1 MNITSRQLKA
11 FLLTARYQSFSRAA
25 DQFFITQS
33 GMSVLV
39 RELETQLGFRLFE
52 RTTRKVTLTE
62 SGSKFLPIAD
72 RSLIDLESAATNIG
86 RSASAARGVLTVG
99 AAPFVAA
106 DILPPAIA
114 AYALCDPRL
123 QVRLIDTEATR
134 LVEMV
139 QSGELDVALTALHH
153 DAPGVRRIPLARF
166 SLMLASAQGAA
177 PSVPHELRWSDLVRR
192 RLIGFP
198 PNYPIREI
206 VDQHLQRAGRHAP
219 PDVLCNYL
227 ETQIAMVEV
236 GAGVAIVPSFVLHAC
251 AKRSI
256 TMHRLVNPEVCA
268 NIYWLVNGARKLPAG
283 SAGFNAFLCDY
294 IASLSRESALPP
306 AQAA

>member
-25 DQFFITQS
+25 DQLFITQS

-39 RELETQLGFRLFE
+39 RELEGQLGFRLFE

-72 RSLIDLESAATNIG
+72 RSLVDLEVAAANIG

-106 DILPPAIA
+106 DVLPPAIA
-114 AYALCDPRL
+114 AYALLDPRL
-123 QVRLIDTEATR
+123 QVRLIDTESTR

-139 QSGELDVALTALHH
+139 QSGELDVALAALYH
-153 DAPGVRRIPLARF
+153 DVPGVRRMPLARF
-166 SLMLASAQGAA
+166 SLMLASPRGAA
-177 PSVPHELRWSDLVRR
+177 PGLPQEVRWSDLVRR

-198 PNYPIREI
+198 PNYPIRELF
-206 VDQHLQRAGRHAP
+206 DQHLQRAGRHAP
-219 PDVLCNYL
+219 PDVVCNYL

-236 GAGVAIVPSFVLHAC
+236 GAGVAVVPSFVIHAC
-251 AKRSI
+251 AKRNI
-256 TMHRLVNPEVCA
+256 ALRRLVNPEVYG
-268 NIYWLVNGARKLPAG
+268 NIYWLVNSTRKLPAG
-283 SAGFNAFLCDY
+283 SDGFNAFLHDY
-294 IASLSRESALPP
+294 IVSLSRESALAP